1 MFSYEVDNDSTITTV
16 AESNT
21 NSIIASNISS
31 LPVIINECT
40 DPSILDAINE
50 VEGYIN
56 PNSLDEDDVLEVE
69 ENDLNNSESLPNN
82 DFCFTK
88 DDFIESINNI
98 NDATRYRGN
107 YHFTWNKIK
116 LLKVSNIFLILL
128 IRMVL

>member
-1 MFSYEVDNDSTITTV
+1 MED
-16 AESNT
+16 
-21 NSIIASNISS
+21 
-31 LPVIINECT
+31 
-40 DPSILDAINE
+40 
-50 VEGYIN
+50 YIN